1 MRVLIAEDEVVSRR
15 ILEAFLLRLGYEVVS
30 VSSGKEALGVL
41 NDTQAP
47 NLVISEPLAEL
58 NKIVTPVTSEVQK
71 TLKNLDSGLRRNECA
86 WKRARSERCKSSPG
100 RCPLPVVKGNCV
112 AARRGGEQ
120 PETNLQSVGK
130 RTRFGRTLRRAS

>member
-47 NLVISEPLAEL
+47 NLLISEPLAEL

-71 TLKNLDSGLRRNECA
+71 TLKNLDSGLRRND
-86 WKRARSERCKSSPG
+86 
-100 RCPLPVVKGNCV
+100 V
-112 AARRGGEQ
+112 
-120 PETNLQSVGK
+120 
-130 RTRFGRTLRRAS
+130 